1 MKVIFQADVKG
12 SGKKG
17 ELKNVS
23 DGYARNFLLPKG
35 LAIEATPQAMNEF
48 NNKKE
53 AIAHHKAEEVALAEQ
68 NRAKIHGQAI
78 KFSAKAGENGR
89 LFGAVTAKEVAAE
102 LKNAF
107 GLEIDKRK
115 ITVPEIKELGSYQ
128 ADVKL
133 HPGVTAQLTV
143 AVVPQE

>member
-68 NRAKIHGQAI
+68 NRAKIHDQAI
-78 KFSAKAGENGR
+78 KLSAKAGENGR

>member
-1 MKVIFQADVKG
+1 
-12 SGKKG
+12 
-17 ELKNVS
+17 
-23 DGYARNFLLPKG
+23 
-35 LAIEATPQAMNEF
+35 MNEF

-78 KFSAKAGENGR
+78 KLSAKAGENGR

>member
-35 LAIEATPQAMNEF
+35 LAIEATSQAMNEF

-53 AIAHHKAEEVALAEQ
+53 AIAHHKAEEVALAEK
-68 NRAKIHGQAI
+68 NREKIHGHAI
-78 KFSAKAGENGR
+78 KLAAKAGENGR
-89 LFGAVTAKEVAAE
+89 LFGAVTAKEIAIE
-102 LKNAF
+102 LKNVF

-115 ITVPEIKELGSYQ
+115 ITVPDIKELGSYPVE
-128 ADVKL
+128 VKL

-143 AVVPQE
+143 AVIPQE